1 MVKYCSQEEGVN
13 FILITIL
20 QFWLG
25 IPIYIQ
31 KKLYPITYKGFD
43 FISYNL

>member
-1 MVKYCSQEEGVN
+1 MGRGDGFEIFDVPG
-13 FILITIL
+13 
-20 QFWLG
+20 LG
-25 IPIYIQ
+25 LPIYIQ

>member
-1 MVKYCSQEEGVN
+1 MNLIYAEEEEGAGAGTGAWTGVG
-13 FILITIL
+13 L
-20 QFWLG
+20 
-25 IPIYIQ
+25 PIYIQ

>member
-1 MVKYCSQEEGVN
+1 MHIWSE
-13 FILITIL
+13 
-20 QFWLG
+20 LG
-25 IPIYIQ
+25 LPIYIQ